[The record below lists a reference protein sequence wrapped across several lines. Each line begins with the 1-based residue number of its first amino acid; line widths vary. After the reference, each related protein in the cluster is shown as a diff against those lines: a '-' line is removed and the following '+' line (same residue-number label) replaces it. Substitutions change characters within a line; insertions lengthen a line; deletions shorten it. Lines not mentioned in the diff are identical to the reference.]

1 MTENQLVP
9 TAPAEPLA
17 LIEQAIAKGY
27 DPAHL
32 GQLMDLQERWER
44 NRAAERFAEAIS
56 SFQAEVPV
64 VLKERVANI
73 EGANSKWEYNY
84 AGYDDIMRKIAPL
97 LAKYQIV
104 ITFSSDQVP
113 QVGIKTTCRV
123 RVGVHFEDH
132 TLTVPIPQMKVNDT
146 QKFGAAL
153 SYAKRYALCAAL
165 NIVVSNEDDDA
176 AKQLDNVDEEE
187 VAALKDLIET
197 KNVDLPRFL
206 TWAFGKEFVVP
217 KGKEAQLKSLELMT
231 RAEWPKAMD
240 MLRRKK

>member
-1 MTENQLVP
+1 MTENTQLVP

-44 NRAAERFAEAIS
+44 NRAAERFAAAIS
-56 SFQAEVPV
+56 AFQAAVPV
-64 VLKERVANI
+64 VLKERVAKINDDW
-73 EGANSKWEYNY
+73 SYNF
-84 AGYDDIMRKIAPL
+84 AGYDDIMRQIAPL

-104 ITFSSDQVP
+104 ITFSSDQIP

-187 VAALKDLIET
+187 VAALRDLIET
-197 KNVDLPRFL
+197 KQVDLPRFL
-206 TWAFGKEFVVP
+206 SWAFGKEFVVP